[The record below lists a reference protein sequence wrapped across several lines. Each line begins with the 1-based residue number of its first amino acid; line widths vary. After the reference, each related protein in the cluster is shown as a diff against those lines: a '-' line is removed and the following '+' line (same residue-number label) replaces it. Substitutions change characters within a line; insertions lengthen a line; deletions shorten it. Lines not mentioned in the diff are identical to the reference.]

1 MAKTERNLSAK
12 EQLVSI
18 VGVARL
24 SFKTAPG
31 AVIFKISGSILS
43 AILPIVTTYFA
54 ALTTTA
60 LADAYAG
67 NQESGKKVFVY
78 IAVTIILGMVSTIWS
93 SIDQYIQAK
102 MRYVVESRVSDE
114 MYERFLAL
122 DFWQYDNKETADMY
136 ERAKKFSMFFAYV
149 FDRIASLFSDFIG
162 VLTAI
167 VALALVNIW
176 VAGFVLI
183 SLIPGIIIQFRLSR
197 LQIKHWN
204 KNVEVRRAQ
213 NLLEWHLSQPRMIAE
228 LRLYGLV
235 KHLLKL
241 RQKLR
246 DKDERARIDFERRY
260 LPQRLLADAL
270 QAVAELISLI
280 WITMQIVSQKQPVG
294 QFLYVQQ
301 IVSRAL
307 GSSSSFI
314 TTLANIDEDIAN
326 LFDYEKFMQLP
337 VYTGGNIKLQ
347 KVPSII
353 EFRNV
358 SFAYRNNEERKVL
371 TDINLVI
378 RRGQH
383 VAIVG
388 ENGAGKTTLI
398 KLLAGLYDPTVG
410 SVLLDGIDMREIDK
424 ASWHNMIG
432 VLQQDFNMYEFS
444 TARDNI
450 LYGDVNITQ
459 TNKRL
464 ESAIKQAEASDVIKS
479 LPRGLDTYLNV
490 WIEDAFGNSG
500 LNLSGGQWQRLA
512 LARDFYRQ
520 APVIIL
526 DEPTSAID
534 ALAESR
540 IFKNL
545 FADKDRTAVIISHRL
560 TTIEKADVIFMF
572 EDGRLA
578 EIGSHTELVSKK
590 GRYYR
595 LFKEQIEK

>member
-176 VAGFVLI
+176 IAGFVLI
-183 SLIPGIIIQFRLSR
+183 SLIPGVIIQFRLSR